1 MRELCHGL
9 GQMAAGRGLDQG
21 LLGVFFGTLLTLV
34 LVLLVGEFLWNKVL
48 CKLVS
53 IAKPVTSIW
62 QLQGL
67 MVLFNI
73 LF

>member
-9 GQMAAGRGLDQG
+9 GQLAAGRGLDQG
-21 LLGVFFGTLLTLV
+21 LLGVLFGSLLTLV

-48 CKLVS
+48 CKLVTV
-53 IAKPVTSIW
+53 AKPVTSIW
-62 QLQGL
+62 QLLGL

>member
-9 GQMAAGRGLDQG
+9 GQMAAGRSLDEG

-34 LVLLVGEFLWNKVL
+34 LVLLLGEFLWNKVL

-62 QLQGL
+62 QLLGL

>member
-1 MRELCHGL
+1 MRELCNGL
-9 GQMAAGRGLDQG
+9 GQMAAGRRLDEG
-21 LLGVFFGTLLTLV
+21 LLGVFFGTLLTIV

-53 IAKPVTSIW
+53 VAKPVTSIW
-62 QLQGL
+62 QLLGL